1 MQATNQRPVTPGT
14 PDSAHIVIGAA
25 GYVAHER
32 RQQGKTLMNCFRDR
46 DRSASSQGGAHHQ
59 QQQQHAYMRG
69 HSVTSGTLY
78 RLEGPGSGSITTL
91 DKAGRMESG
100 RPDAVVL
107 LRELKTKP
115 NKLALLKSSSSKDL
129 TRLFLDDATNT
140 AVLVSNTSLD
150 VCSSNSSS
158 GGSPAVSRSRG
169 SRDQRLECCS
179 SCSKRWQDLKQR
191 MHTLEQDLLAQTS
204 YGQELE
210 HKVADMGRQL
220 EELLQEREREREKVK
235 EKQRTAA
242 AGGSSGSGSKRHQA
256 TGSPNVRPSRLVAWM
271 NLANWWK
278 SRPSVETLREQR
290 IFFDEPCFDT
300 ELELVL
306 RHEQHRTVPRIVVDC
321 CDLIEHKYRR
331 STQPIEGIYR
341 QCGDYNKIQTLRF
354 NIDANDYE
362 ALRQPDVDVHTL
374 TGVLKLFLREIKSPL
389 VSVNEAKTFIGL
401 PNQWLLT
408 DLSVKLDTL
417 KRLIRSLPE
426 CNRDTIDYIFG
437 HFNRLTKVPL
447 QQISAETLSISVT
460 PTIFHTVPQGVNVQD
475 LQQVLR
481 EGETLADCVK
491 LMIEYHSRIFDCLR
505 PINLCRCCL
514 SLSLE
519 RNALLT
525 TTSSTLTS
533 TSNLNLNLN
542 LNPNP
547 LYLFPITSFIF
558 PSTSVD
564 PIACRCTAD
573 RRMRRL
579 SVRQLKKT
587 LSQPDLLFHN
597 LF

>member
-46 DRSASSQGGAHHQ
+46 DRSASSSSQGGAHQ
-59 QQQQHAYMRG
+59 QAYKRG

-78 RLEGPGSGSITTL
+78 RLEGSDGSISTL
-91 DKAGRMESG
+91 DMAGRMESG

-158 GGSPAVSRSRG
+158 GGSPAVARSRG
-169 SRDQRLECCS
+169 SRDRNQSGARMECCS

-210 HKVADMGRQL
+210 QKVADMGRQL
-220 EELLQEREREREKVK
+220 AELLQEREK
-235 EKQRTAA
+235 EKQRAAA
-242 AGGSSGSGSKRHQA
+242 AGASGSNSGSSNKRHHP

-306 RHEQHRTVPRIVVDC
+306 RHDQHRTVPRIVVDC

-426 CNRDTIDYIFG
+426 CNRDTMDYIFG

-460 PTIFHTVPQGVNVQD
+460 PTIFHTVPQGVHVQD
-475 LQQVLR
+475 IQQLLR
-481 EGETLADCVK
+481 EGETLADCVR
-491 LMIEYHSRIFDCLR
+491 LMIEYHGRIFDPESQLLSSHQSAHPCAVVAS
-505 PINLCRCCL
+505 L
-514 SLSLE
+514 SLSNECIVNHDILI
-519 RNALLT
+519 L
-525 TTSSTLTS
+525 
-533 TSNLNLNLN
+533 
-542 LNPNP
+542 NP
-547 LYLFPITSFIF
+547 LYLPPVPVNPYLPIESRR
-558 PSTSVD
+558 
-564 PIACRCTAD
+564 PIVCRCTAD
-573 RRMRRL
+573 RRLRRL
-579 SVRQLKKT
+579 SVRNLKKT

>member
-1 MQATNQRPVTPGT
+1 MLISTQEVDCQLHSSCCRPISCSLTSLATRNGIRGGTREKGGGGEDWSAADKPTSSQSSKQRRDRRRRRRRLRVGAATVPINDPSGMQATNQRPVTPGT

-32 RQQGKTLMNCFRDR
+32 RQPGKTLMNCFRDR
-46 DRSASSQGGAHHQ
+46 DRSASSTSASSSSQGGGHN
-59 QQQQHAYMRG
+59 HAYMRG

-78 RLEGPGSGSITTL
+78 RLEGSSGSITTL

-100 RPDAVVL
+100 RPDAVVI
-107 LRELKTKP
+107 LRELKSKP

-129 TRLFLDDATNT
+129 TRLFLDDASNT

-158 GGSPAVSRSRG
+158 AGSPAAARTRG
-169 SRDQRLECCS
+169 SRDRNQSGARMECCS

-210 HKVADMGRQL
+210 QKVADMGRQL
-220 EELLQEREREREKVK
+220 AELLQERERE
-235 EKQRTAA
+235 KQRTAA
-242 AGGSSGSGSKRHQA
+242 SSGSGNSGSGSKRHQA

-271 NLANWWK
+271 NLANWFK

-306 RHEQHRTVPRIVVDC
+306 RHDQHRTVPRIVVDC

-331 STQPIEGIYR
+331 SSEPIEGIYR

-362 ALRQPDVDVHTL
+362 ALRQPEVDVHTL

-417 KRLIRSLPE
+417 KRLTRSLPE
-426 CNRDTIDYIFG
+426 CNRDTMDYIFG

-460 PTIFHTVPQGVNVQD
+460 PTIFHTVPQGCNVQD
-475 LQQVLR
+475 IQQVLR

-491 LMIEYHSRIFDCLR
+491 LMIEYHGRIF
-505 PINLCRCCL
+505 
-514 SLSLE
+514 E
-519 RNALLT
+519 
-525 TTSSTLTS
+525 
-533 TSNLNLNLN
+533 
-542 LNPNP
+542 
-547 LYLFPITSFIF
+547 
-558 PSTSVD
+558 
-564 PIACRCTAD
+564 
-573 RRMRRL
+573 
-579 SVRQLKKT
+579 
-587 LSQPDLLFHN
+587 
-597 LF
+597 

>member
-1 MQATNQRPVTPGT
+1 MQTTTTTTNQRPVTPGT

-25 GYVAHER
+25 GLVAHER
-32 RQQGKTLMNCFRDR
+32 RQPGKSLMNCFRDR
-46 DRSASSQGGAHHQ
+46 STTSSSSSSSQQA
-59 QQQQHAYMRG
+59 QHAYVRG
-69 HSVTSGTLY
+69 HSVTSGTLF
-78 RLEGPGSGSITTL
+78 RLEGTGGSNSAL
-91 DKAGRMESG
+91 DKAGRQQDAG
-100 RPDAVVL
+100 RPEAVVL

-115 NKLALLKSSSSKDL
+115 NKLALLKSNSTRDL

-158 GGSPAVSRSRG
+158 AGSPAVARS
-169 SRDQRLECCS
+169 RLECCS
-179 SCSKRWQDLKQR
+179 SCARRWHDLKQR
-191 MHTLEQDLLAQTS
+191 VHTLEQDLLVQTT

-210 HKVADMGRQL
+210 QRVGEMSRQL
-220 EELLQEREREREKVK
+220 GELLQERDRDRDRDK
-235 EKQRTAA
+235 EKQRST
-242 AGGSSGSGSKRHQA
+242 GGSGSGSKRHPHP

-271 NLANWWK
+271 NLSNWFK

-300 ELELVL
+300 ELELVMK
-306 RHEQHRTVPRIVVDC
+306 HDQQRTVPRIVVDC
-321 CDLIEHKYRR
+321 CDLIEQKYRR

-354 NIDANDYE
+354 SIDANDYD
-362 ALRQPDVDVHTL
+362 ALRQPDVDIHTL

-389 VSVNEAKTFIGL
+389 VSVNEAKTFIGS

-426 CNRDTIDYIFG
+426 SNRDTMDYIFG

-460 PTIFHTVPQGVNVQD
+460 PSIFHTVPQGVHMQD
-475 LQQVLR
+475 IQQLLR

-491 LMIEYHSRIFDCLR
+491 LMIEYQGRIF
-505 PINLCRCCL
+505 
-514 SLSLE
+514 E
-519 RNALLT
+519 
-525 TTSSTLTS
+525 
-533 TSNLNLNLN
+533 
-542 LNPNP
+542 
-547 LYLFPITSFIF
+547 
-558 PSTSVD
+558 
-564 PIACRCTAD
+564 CTAD
-573 RRMRRL
+573 RRQRRL
-579 SVRQLKKT
+579 SMRNLKKT

>member
-32 RQQGKTLMNCFRDR
+32 RQPGKTLMNCFRDR
-46 DRSASSQGGAHHQ
+46 DRPSASTSASSQGGA
-59 QQQQHAYMRG
+59 HAYMRG

-78 RLEGPGSGSITTL
+78 RLEGSNGSIGTL

-158 GGSPAVSRSRG
+158 AGSPAVGRSRG
-169 SRDQRLECCS
+169 SRDRNQSGARIECCS

-191 MHTLEQDLLAQTS
+191 MHTLEQDLLAQSS

-210 HKVADMGRQL
+210 QKVADMGRQL
-220 EELLQEREREREKVK
+220 AELLQEREK
-235 EKQRTAA
+235 EKQRAAAAAAAA
-242 AGGSSGSGSKRHQA
+242 AGASSSGSGNKRSHP

-362 ALRQPDVDVHTL
+362 ALRQPEVDVHTL

-426 CNRDTIDYIFG
+426 CNRDTMDYIFG

-460 PTIFHTVPQGVNVQD
+460 PTIFHTVPQGVHVQD
-475 LQQVLR
+475 IQQLLR

-491 LMIEYHSRIFDCLR
+491 LMIEYHGRIF
-505 PINLCRCCL
+505 
-514 SLSLE
+514 E
-519 RNALLT
+519 
-525 TTSSTLTS
+525 
-533 TSNLNLNLN
+533 
-542 LNPNP
+542 
-547 LYLFPITSFIF
+547 
-558 PSTSVD
+558 
-564 PIACRCTAD
+564 
-573 RRMRRL
+573 
-579 SVRQLKKT
+579 
-587 LSQPDLLFHN
+587 
-597 LF
+597 